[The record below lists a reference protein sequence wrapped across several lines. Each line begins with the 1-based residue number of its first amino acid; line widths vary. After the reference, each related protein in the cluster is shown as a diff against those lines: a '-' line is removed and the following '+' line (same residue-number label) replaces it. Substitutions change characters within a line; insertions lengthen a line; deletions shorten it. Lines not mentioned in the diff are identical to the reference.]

1 MTLRAAQNNLLR
13 QKFSFA
19 NFTVLFKHVFN
30 LRCGIVAYKEDTF
43 FISEVLDAIWAQL
56 YCTSNFVGAGPHNL
70 QRPKRLKCHMQ
81 KNIKIMVHFFLFF
94 SPHYAC
100 SRKVTYLCVVAT
112 NLIAAV
118 LLVAV
123 VFYFI
128 HPSLYGF
135 CCIKLWWWIGCPYV
149 FSHREKDR
157 VHAGSIF
164 EVNVVIKYTA
174 LCPRFCSNG

>member
-56 YCTSNFVGAGPHNL
+56 YCTSNFVGAGPYNL
-70 QRPKRLKCHMQ
+70 QRPKRLKCYMQ
-81 KNIKIMVHFFLFF
+81 KNIKIMVHFFLSSFF
-94 SPHYAC
+94 PHYAC
-100 SRKVTYLCVVAT
+100 SKKVTYLCVVAT

-135 CCIKLWWWIGCPYV
+135 
-149 FSHREKDR
+149 
-157 VHAGSIF
+157 
-164 EVNVVIKYTA
+164 
-174 LCPRFCSNG
+174 